1 MATGLPSVN
10 QRERISIPGVVDTG
24 GSGEAWQALS
34 EAAGQLADEGF
45 RRIRNRKIAE
55 FEEAGQKA
63 VTRGDDGRLKVEVLP
78 GTDQLQR
85 AYNQSARAAYLA
97 RAETDAQTKAVELQN
112 EHWNDPDSFRSAF
125 EGYKRGVINNAPPEF
140 APTLQQKLEREQA
153 AGYASILSDK
163 TRIERRQHR
172 DALET
177 KAQSTLEDAIALA
190 REGTDGINSTEFQR
204 NLGEYEDVLSAQVSA
219 GYISQEQKE
228 QMVREAESSASQN
241 ALSGRLVESYRQGGM
256 QQAQSD
262 MAGLRQDGVKGLNS
276 VEVDE
281 AIQDAQARISQLQ
294 REQSAAR
301 GDLRDRMEDHI
312 ASLQATG
319 TGVAG
324 VNDQAQQLLTPDELQ
339 DFTERQRMA
348 RRVYSGRQT
357 MLNGTPG
364 EIAQTLEQF
373 RPAPGSEDFARKQ
386 EVYSRLQGQA
396 QDILDERA
404 TDPAAYA
411 KKLPDVQQRY
421 QAVNRGQAT
430 LEEAISYNLS
440 TQRELG
446 IPRGQRRAIPK
457 SEAQSLV
464 QEVQAAPASERAQL
478 MNQLQRDYGKHFDE
492 VFQDLTEAGL
502 EPGNQ
507 VLASTV
513 GNPALSQQV
522 ANVIELGN
530 SELKKPLGDEAV
542 KTVESAVENQITDS
556 GFREVFAATDFS
568 GASTRQLNAMME
580 TVKGLAYLR
589 AQQQDPNSA
598 AESAVKDV
606 VTGKFHIVNDDQV
619 KAFMPRV
626 LDGAQVKPNKVQK
639 LADFKLSRE
648 QLEQFDPA
656 TDAMPGAPEF
666 LGKERLIRTAVNSGF
681 WVNNDDNTGM
691 VLMVPDDSGAA
702 VPLTNEDGD
711 YYEIGFTEASRTEFE
726 PAEIEGDDLMA
737 PPGRNPRQ
745 QTTTTNQ
752 PRGQ

>member
-1 MATGLPSVN
+1 MATGLPSVQ

-55 FEEAGQKA
+55 FEQAGQKA
-63 VTRGDDGRLKVEVLP
+63 VTRGDDGQLKVEVLP

-97 RAETDAQTKAVELQN
+97 RAETDAQKKAVELQN
-112 EHWNDPDSFRSAF
+112 EHWNDPDTFRSAF
-125 EGYKRGVINNAPPEF
+125 EGYKRGVIENAPPEF

-204 NLGEYEDVLSAQVSA
+204 SLGEYEDVLSAQVSA

-301 GDLRDRMEDHI
+301 GELRDRMEDHI

-357 MLNGTPG
+357 MLNGTPA
-364 EIAQTLEQF
+364 EISQTLERF

-396 QDILDERA
+396 QDILDQRA
-404 TDPAAYA
+404 TDAAAYA
-411 KKLPDVQQRY
+411 KKLPDVQQKY
-421 QAVNRGQAT
+421 QQVNRGQAT
-430 LEEAISYNLS
+430 LEQAISYNLS

-446 IPRGQRRAIPK
+446 IPRGQRRAVAK
-457 SEAQSLV
+457 EEAQSLV
-464 QEVQAAPASERAQL
+464 REIEAAPTDQRGAIIAR
-478 MNQLQRDYGKHFDE
+478 LQNDYGRHWDR
-492 VFQDLTEAGL
+492 VFGDLVDAGMDAQNQML
-502 EPGNQ
+502 VSVAGQPG
-507 VLASTV
+507 
-513 GNPALSQQV
+513 LSQRV
-522 ANVIELGN
+522 AQVIETT
-530 SELKKPLGDEAV
+530 SQELKKGLDNADVRAIEDGVDQELAP
-542 KTVESAVENQITDS
+542 
-556 GFREVFAATDFS
+556 FREVYEAADVTG
-568 GASTRQLNAMME
+568 GATTQMNALTR
-580 TVKGLAYLR
+580 T
-589 AQQQDPNSA
+589 
-598 AESAVKDV
+598 VKDV
-606 VTGKFHIVNDDQV
+606 ALLMYRQGEADTASAATKAARQLVTGKFHILNGDDIRAHVPKRIGNQ
-619 KAFMPRV
+619 RV
-626 LDGAQVKPNKVQK
+626 DTGK
-639 LADFKLSRE
+639 LQDVAEMRLSRE
-648 QLEQFDPA
+648 MIESFDPQPIGSGFE
-656 TDAMPGAPEF
+656 TPEG
-666 LGKERLIRTAVNSGF
+666 LNRERTIRTAVNSGY
-681 WVNNDDNTGM
+681 WVTNETNDGL
-691 VLMVPDDSGAA
+691 VLMVPFRDGGAL
-702 VPLTNEDGD
+702 PLTNAQGER
-711 YYEIGFTEASRTEFE
+711 YEIDLRKLPQSEEQPASVTEGMQR
-726 PAEIEGDDLMA
+726 
-737 PPGRNPRQ
+737 PGMEQR
-745 QTTTTNQ
+745 
-752 PRGQ
+752 